1 MNRHRLV
8 PRLALGPL
16 VATCNLLFV
25 MRLRG
30 MGEFLYG
37 WVPIAIGVW
46 YASAYRL
53 TRHRRSG

>member
-1 MNRHRLV
+1 MNRQRLV
-8 PRLALGPL
+8 PRLALGLL
-16 VATCNLLFV
+16 VATCDLLFV

-46 YASAYRL
+46 
-53 TRHRRSG
+53 